1 MSSLDRLTRALADR
15 YRIERE
21 LGAGGMATV
30 YLAQD
35 LKHHRR
41 VAIKVLHADL
51 SAVLGPERFHKEI
64 ELTAGLQ
71 HPHIL
76 PLFDSGGADGLL
88 YYVMPHVE
96 GETLRTRLTRETQL
110 PVADAVRIASE
121 VADALEYAHRHGVI
135 HRDIKPENILL
146 RDGHALVSDF
156 GIALAVVEAG
166 GERMTQTGTSL
177 GTPQYM
183 APEQAMGERHIDGR
197 ADVYALGVVT
207 YEMLVGEPPFTGPTA
222 QAIIARVMTE
232 EPRGLILQRRS
243 VPEAVEI
250 AVLTA
255 IQKLPADRFRTPAEF
270 RSALAGGDGTTV
282 PAARVSRPPRF
293 ARRDLWW
300 GGLAAAVA
308 IGGFLAGSRGGGV
321 RAPLVFGLARKVT
334 WEPGL
339 EIEPALSP
347 DGRYVA
353 YAQGGSEIMR
363 IHVRQVS
370 GGRPIPL
377 SEDDSGT
384 QTNPQWSPDG
394 SRILFLSRGGVFSA
408 PSSGGSAR
416 PELPAPAAGPVT
428 SAAWGPDGTT
438 IAYTVGDS
446 LYLRPASGTTRGLA
460 TVTDPTLCQW
470 AATGRALACVSGN
483 SWYSRVGH
491 FLGNLSPSRIVVI
504 QVRNGQVTTVTDS
517 TSINQ
522 SPVWSRDGRWLYF
535 VSNVLGPEDVYAQ
548 AVTADG
554 RAAGAPV
561 RLTVGLG
568 AHGISISADG
578 TRIAYDV
585 LQATANIWS
594 LPFPPGKATQAD
606 ARPLTSGAQVVE
618 GISVSPDGEWV
629 YFDSDVSGHSELY
642 RQRSPNPVLPFFSA
656 VDAEQLSFD
665 SLDDFSPAVSPD
677 GREVAFHSWRSGSRD
692 VYLLPLGGGP
702 EQKVVASPRQ
712 DSRAEWSPDGRAICY
727 LIFGTGGLW
736 MVRRDAAGHWG
747 EPVERLPFGSWQAW
761 SPDGRW
767 LAFAEQQA
775 GGSLLVAAPD
785 SGAPR
790 VLVDT
795 KRTGIIAEEPHWS
808 ADGRTIYFK
817 SHDPLGR
824 AEFWAEPLSGGPP
837 RLLIRFDDL
846 SRPSLRPEWGLG
858 GGRMYFTVNDR
869 QSDIWVMEATPK

>member
-21 LGAGGMATV
+21 LGAGGMATI

-96 GETLRTRLTRETQL
+96 GETLRGRLTRETQL
-110 PVADAVRIASE
+110 PVADAVQIASE

-394 SRILFLSRGGVFSA
+394 SRILFLSGGGVFSA

-416 PELPAPAAGPVT
+416 PELPAPASGPVS
-428 SAAWGPDGTT
+428 SAVWGPDGVT
-438 IAYTVGDS
+438 IAFTVGDS
-446 LYLRPASGTTRGLA
+446 LYLRTASGMPRGLA
-460 TVTDPTLCQW
+460 LVTDPTLC
-470 AATGRALACVSGN
+470 
-483 SWYSRVGH
+483 
-491 FLGNLSPSRIVVI
+491 
-504 QVRNGQVTTVTDS
+504 
-517 TSINQ
+517 
-522 SPVWSRDGRWLYF
+522 
-535 VSNVLGPEDVYAQ
+535 
-548 AVTADG
+548 
-554 RAAGAPV
+554 
-561 RLTVGLG
+561 
-568 AHGISISADG
+568 
-578 TRIAYDV
+578 
-585 LQATANIWS
+585 
-594 LPFPPGKATQAD
+594 
-606 ARPLTSGAQVVE
+606 
-618 GISVSPDGEWV
+618 
-629 YFDSDVSGHSELY
+629 
-642 RQRSPNPVLPFFSA
+642 
-656 VDAEQLSFD
+656 
-665 SLDDFSPAVSPD
+665 
-677 GREVAFHSWRSGSRD
+677 
-692 VYLLPLGGGP
+692 
-702 EQKVVASPRQ
+702 
-712 DSRAEWSPDGRAICY
+712 
-727 LIFGTGGLW
+727 
-736 MVRRDAAGHWG
+736 
-747 EPVERLPFGSWQAW
+747 
-761 SPDGRW
+761 
-767 LAFAEQQA
+767 
-775 GGSLLVAAPD
+775 
-785 SGAPR
+785 
-790 VLVDT
+790 
-795 KRTGIIAEEPHWS
+795 
-808 ADGRTIYFK
+808 
-817 SHDPLGR
+817 
-824 AEFWAEPLSGGPP
+824 
-837 RLLIRFDDL
+837 
-846 SRPSLRPEWGLG
+846 
-858 GGRMYFTVNDR
+858 
-869 QSDIWVMEATPK
+869 